1 MDNDIKIIF
10 SHLNLS
16 VDSINQ
22 KFATL
27 NVTKL
32 IEPFDGID
40 SERTIAWLTSVERIC
55 DSLNS
60 TEQNKIATLFLCSR
74 GPLSI
79 FLERLEKE
87 NNSLLPG
94 QKEVLDFER
103 IKELIIDHFS
113 SITDPCHAYDRL
125 RKIKQYPR
133 EPITIFAQR
142 IHDLADFAFPSNDK
156 QNATV
161 QSLIQSR
168 LVDAFIRGLDSKQ
181 VKLKVISERCV
192 NMKDAVAVAI
202 DEATL
207 IQRFECYCNNDNLIN
222 KN

>member
-1 MDNDIKIIF
+1 MENDAKIIF

-16 VDSINQ
+16 VDLINQ

-32 IEPFDGID
+32 IEPFDGVD
-40 SERTIAWLTSVERIC
+40 NERTIAWLTSVERIC

-87 NNSLLPG
+87 NNSLLPE
-94 QKEVLDFER
+94 QREVLNFER
-103 IKELIIDHFS
+103 IKDLIIDHFS

-125 RKIKQYPR
+125 RKIKQNPG
-133 EPITIFAQR
+133 ESIAVFALR
-142 IHDLADFAFPSNDK
+142 INNLSECTFPCSDK

-168 LVDAFIRGLDSKQ
+168 LVDSFIRGLNSKQ
-181 VKLKVISERCV
+181 VRLKVISEKCV

-202 DEATL
+202 NEATL
-207 IQRFECYCNNDNLIN
+207 IQRFDYYCNNDKPIN
-222 KN
+222 ER